1 MTKPLKIRIRSRF
14 MNNRRTKQII
24 NLVMPA
30 LVFGSFTGVFTALA
44 VLVFKFCARHAV
56 ALSHK
61 AYGLI
66 SGHLWLVPVAL
77 GLMAIVALGLSF
89 LYRHVPNAMGGG
101 IPTAIGVLRGLVVF
115 RWFAALAGTFTASLV
130 SFLLGVPLG
139 TEGPSVQMGTAV
151 GKGIMQPFGSHKAW
165 ERYSM
170 TGGACAGFSVATGAP
185 VSGIMFAVE
194 EAHQRISPMIF
205 LVSAVSVAASHF
217 TAELLSPVFGEELR
231 LFPRQEMI
239 SLSFGELWLPI
250 CIGLLFGLFAVV
262 FLKFYR
268 TVERL
273 ISRRLN
279 KVPHW
284 LRIFAVFALT
294 LCAGLCSFSFV
305 STGHHLMLEVMAGG
319 VGLGLLCAT
328 LLVRSALTVL
338 ASTNSLTGGIFLPIM
353 AIGTVFAAL
362 IAKVALGLG
371 LGEEYYLPMVTVGI
385 AACISGMMKMP
396 LTAIV
401 FSVEALSCDGNI
413 IHVVAAVTAAYM
425 ITEIFDAKSI
435 NDTVLDRRLEK
446 LNEGRKQTVIDT
458 FVSVKDNSFAVGK
471 QIRDILWPANLFVLS
486 VQHSRTSSALVDEH
500 GGNALRAGDRLHV
513 RYSTFNEEQTKK
525 ELTAIVGHQSYA
537 ETEDHIV

>member
-1 MTKPLKIRIRSRF
+1 

-89 LYRHVPNAMGGG
+89 VYRHVPNAMGGG

-139 TEGPSVQMGTAV
+139 TEGPSVLMGTAV
-151 GKGIMQPFGSHKAW
+151 GKGIMRPFGSHKAW

-231 LFPRQEMI
+231 LFPRLEMV

-250 CIGLLFGLFAVV
+250 CIGLLSGLFAVV

-268 TVERL
+268 TVERF

-284 LRIFAVFALT
+284 VRIFAVFALT

-305 STGHHLMLEVMAGG
+305 STGHHLMPDVMAGG

-362 IAKVALGLG
+362 IAKAALGLG
-371 LGEEYYLPMVTVGI
+371 LGEEYYLPIVTVGI

-435 NDTVLDRRLEK
+435 NDTVLDRLLEK

-525 ELTAIVGHQSYA
+525 ELTAIVGDQSYA
-537 ETEDHIV
+537 ETEDDIV